1 MGRVGGAADAPVAP
15 SVAHGR
21 VWLGAGSMSCLHGGA
36 AFAARPSMLTLGQA
50 MGKQWAMGRVT
61 ASELLAVGATD
72 VVLTAPPVG
81 AAEEA
86 IQ

>member
-1 MGRVGGAADAPVAP
+1 MGRIGEAAEAPVAP

-21 VWLGAGSMSCLHGGA
+21 VWLGAGSMSCLHGRA

-50 MGKQWAMGRVT
+50 MGRAMGRVA
-61 ASELLAVGATD
+61 ASELPAVGATD
-72 VVLTAPPVG
+72 VILTAPPVG